1 MLGNLE
7 RIKMMLSELMTIEG
21 VRSVIIASSDGL
33 PIEKISL
40 DKDFDANTISA
51 LVSTIKGAGVTL
63 FSEYLGGSIKSV
75 LIEGSTAKILIK
87 PLSKDYLLALI
98 LEPQT
103 NLGIL
108 NIALSKYLEELKNLV
123 SEA

>member
-21 VRSVIIASSDGL
+21 VQSVIIASSDGL
-33 PIEKISL
+33 PIEKISF

-63 FSEYLGGSIKSV
+63 FSECLGGSIKSI

-98 LEPQT
+98 LDPQT

-108 NIALSKYLEELKNLV
+108 NIALSKYLDELKNLV
-123 SEA
+123 SET